1 LPHVADTTFEGA
13 PVKIQNAF
21 TLGLV
26 ATLGVGVGIGIL
38 GAVVSLA
45 TILTYIGVALF
56 IALGLDP
63 IITWLERNHWPR
75 WLAILTVL
83 VAVLGVFTGLV
94 FAVVP
99 IIVDQISQLIE
110 LMPTLL
116 NQVLDQQWRDQAT
129 KNLGGFV
136 DVNEV
141 YNAILDYFRDA
152 GNVTA
157 LAGGALQV
165 GIGIA
170 SGAFGAI
177 IVLILTLYFTA
188 SLNTMKRAVYR
199 LVPATKRERF
209 ADLGEQVTG
218 AVGRYVVGQITLALT
233 NGVLSFIFLN
243 IINAPF
249 SAVLA
254 FLAGALSL
262 VPLVGTLSGSV
273 IIVLVCLI
281 PGLGSPLTALV
292 AAIYYIVYMQVEAY
306 LLSPKIMNR
315 AVSVPGSIVVI
326 AALAGGTLLGV
337 LGALIA
343 IPIAASILLIIKQV
357 VIPIQNE
364 R

>member
-1 LPHVADTTFEGA
+1 M
-13 PVKIQNAF
+13 KIQNAF

-26 ATLGVGVGIGIL
+26 ATLGVGVGLLIL
-38 GAVVSLA
+38 GAVASLA
-45 TILTYIGVALF
+45 TILTYIGVAIF

-63 IITWLERNHWPR
+63 IISWLEKKHWPR
-75 WLAILTVL
+75 WLAILV
-83 VAVLGVFTGLV
+83 VVIAVLGIFTGLV
-94 FAVVP
+94 FAVIP
-99 IIVDQISQLIE
+99 IIVSQTTQLFELIPN
-110 LMPTLL
+110 LI
-116 NQVLDQQWRDQAT
+116 NQVIDQNWRDTVTQQ
-129 KNLGGFV
+129 LGGFIN
-136 DVNEV
+136 VNEV
-141 YNAILDYFRDA
+141 YNAVVSYFQDA

-170 SGAFGAI
+170 SGFFGAV

-188 SLNTMKRAVYR
+188 SLNGMKRAVYR
-199 LVPATKRERF
+199 LAPASKRERF
-209 ADLGEQVTG
+209 ADLSEQVTG
-218 AVGRYVVGQITLALT
+218 AVGRYVVGQISLALC
-233 NGVLSFIFLN
+233 NGILSFIFLS
-243 IINAPF
+243 IIQAPF

-254 FLAGALSL
+254 FLAGMLSL
-262 VPLVGTLSGSV
+262 IPLVGTLSGSV

-315 AVSVPGSIVVI
+315 AVSVPGAVVVI

-337 LGALIA
+337 LGALVA
-343 IPIAASILLIIKQV
+343 IPIAASFLLIIKQV